1 VKVKE
6 FSKYVGVF
14 LLGVLLIAVYKMFDS
29 LDVIFLYAGKVVSLL
44 VPFIIAFVISVFV
57 YPICVFFERLL
68 GKCSVEQIKKRRRGL
83 SVLIVYSIFVAI
95 IALVVFFVIPALF
108 KSIYSFVS
116 NIYLY
121 VANIESFLNSYKWI
135 NVDFEWLLSQINYN
149 DILAGMDFNSI
160 SKYATSGVVYFSSA
174 FIDFFIAIVASVYML
189 LDRKELKKLFKK
201 LGKKILKE
209 KKYEHLTKYSKKLNE
224 FLYKY
229 LYCLIID
236 GVIMF
241 ALSLVL
247 MSILRV
253 KYSLVLAI
261 LIGALN
267 IIPYFGA
274 IIAAIIVCLITLF
287 TTSFKAALILAI
299 AIIVLQQIDSNII
312 QPKLV
317 KDSLQV
323 KPLWVIFGV
332 IVGGGLFGFFG
343 LLLAV
348 PVISLI
354 KLIFKESEFG
364 EDDEK

>member
-1 VKVKE
+1 
-6 FSKYVGVF
+6 
-14 LLGVLLIAVYKMFDS
+14 
-29 LDVIFLYAGKVVSLL
+29 
-44 VPFIIAFVISVFV
+44 
-57 YPICVFFERLL
+57 
-68 GKCSVEQIKKRRRGL
+68 
-83 SVLIVYSIFVAI
+83 
-95 IALVVFFVIPALF
+95 
-108 KSIYSFVS
+108 
-116 NIYLY
+116 
-121 VANIESFLNSYKWI
+121 
-135 NVDFEWLLSQINYN
+135 
-149 DILAGMDFNSI
+149 
-160 SKYATSGVVYFSSA
+160 
-174 FIDFFIAIVASVYML
+174 
-189 LDRKELKKLFKK
+189 
-201 LGKKILKE
+201 
-209 KKYEHLTKYSKKLNE
+209 
-224 FLYKY
+224 
-229 LYCLIID
+229 
-236 GVIMF
+236 
-241 ALSLVL
+241 